1 MIDFS
6 DIKVIWT
13 DGEDRIVTRNDK
25 VLSKSEIVDLLVEY
39 MEENIALHHETI
51 DYKVQIEQKQ
61 VRIDFLER
69 KIQREINATTKQY
82 EKWEKEAET
91 KIKELSEEN
100 EQLKQ
105 TLKDSYI
112 NEICENCKYGHYYLS
127 DNFDGGFEGDFEC
140 LKKHFDNE
148 HWKCDG
154 LKECDDFELD
164 FKGDVE

>member
-39 MEENIALHHETI
+39 MEENTALHHETI

-69 KIQREINATTKQY
+69 KIQRERNATTKQY
-82 EKWEKEAET
+82 EKWEKEALE
-91 KIKELSEEN
+91 KINKLEKENTFLTVEVEA
-100 EQLKQ
+100 LKQ
-105 TLKDSYI
+105 IKLIRKLPRELTVLK
-112 NEICENCKYGHYYLS
+112 L
-127 DNFDGGFEGDFEC
+127 DG
-140 LKKHFDNE
+140 
-148 HWKCDG
+148 
-154 LKECDDFELD
+154 
-164 FKGDVE
+164 GDVE